1 MSEHVRDRIVGAIL
15 VVFAAIWCI
24 VVRTTVPTAYGDAI
38 VGPRDA
44 PLWLGMVLG
53 LLALLLI
60 VRSFTES
67 PAPAI
72 EAGEAT
78 VSPASA
84 GRVSEWKAIGA
95 VAGSLIVYALFMEW
109 FGFVVATVVVVFTL
123 LRYGLGVRSPKVLL
137 GMPLIMGFGIFYV
150 FGSLMGVYL
159 PHGTVISPF

>member
-1 MSEHVRDRIVGAIL
+1 MSEHVRDRIVGTVL
-15 VVFAAIWCI
+15 VAFAVVWCI

-53 LLALLLI
+53 LLALLL
-60 VRSFTES
+60 VGRSFTEEA
-67 PAPAI
+67 APAI
-72 EAGEAT
+72 GAGEAI
-78 VSPASA
+78 ASRDA
-84 GRVSEWKAIGA
+84 AERASEWKAIGA

-109 FGFVVATVVVVFTL
+109 FGFVVATIVVVFAL
-123 LRYGLGVRSPKVLL
+123 LRYGLGVRSARVLL

-150 FGSLMGVYL
+150 FGLLMGVYL

>member
-1 MSEHVRDRIVGAIL
+1 MSEHVRDRIVGTVL
-15 VVFAAIWCI
+15 VAFAAVWCI

-60 VRSFTES
+60 VRGFTEKA
-67 PAPAI
+67 APAVD
-72 EAGEAT
+72 AGEAT
-78 VSPASA
+78 ASPDPADCA
-84 GRVSEWKAIGA
+84 SEWKAIAA

-109 FGFVVATVVVVFTL
+109 FGFVVATVVVVFAL

-137 GMPLIMGFGIFYV
+137 GMPLIMSFGIFYV
-150 FGSLMGVYL
+150 FGSLLGVYL
-159 PHGTVISPF
+159 PHGTIISPF

>member
-1 MSEHVRDRIVGAIL
+1 
-15 VVFAAIWCI
+15 
-24 VVRTTVPTAYGDAI
+24 
-38 VGPRDA
+38 
-44 PLWLGMVLG
+44 MVLG

-67 PAPAI
+67 PAPAT
-72 EAGEAT
+72 EAGEAIS
-78 VSPASA
+78 SPAA
-84 GRVSEWKAIGA
+84 ADRVSEWKAIGA

>member
-1 MSEHVRDRIVGAIL
+1 
-15 VVFAAIWCI
+15 
-24 VVRTTVPTAYGDAI
+24 
-38 VGPRDA
+38 
-44 PLWLGMVLG
+44 

-72 EAGEAT
+72 EAGEA
-78 VSPASA
+78 VASPAD
-84 GRVSEWKAIGA
+84 RDSERKAIGA

-123 LRYGLGVRSPKVLL
+123 LRYGLGVRSPRVLL

>member
-15 VVFAAIWCI
+15 AIFAAVWCI
-24 VVRTTVPTAYGDAI
+24 VVRITVPTAYGDAI

-53 LLALLLI
+53 FLGLLLI

-67 PAPAI
+67 PAAAI
-72 EAGEAT
+72 DAGEAIA
-78 VSPASA
+78 SPAA
-84 GRVSEWKAIGA
+84 ADRVSEWKAIGA

-123 LRYGLGVRSPKVLL
+123 LRYGLGVRSPRVLL

-150 FGSLMGVYL
+150 FGALMGVYL
-159 PHGTVISPF
+159 PHGTIISPF

>member
-1 MSEHVRDRIVGAIL
+1 MSEHLRDRIAGAIL
-15 VVFAAIWCI
+15 VVFAAVWCI
-24 VVRTTVPTAYGDAI
+24 VVRITVPTAYGDAI

-72 EAGEAT
+72 EAGEA
-78 VSPASA
+78 VASPASA
-84 GRVSEWKAIGA
+84 DRVSEWKAIGA